1 MIDKFYIQTND
12 TVLDFIS
19 KIAKSKEV
27 FSTFSRREI
36 DNYLVCFYATKTEI
50 VLLCIDS
57 WHIEDG
63 TLEFADTG
71 VGRLTLNRP
80 AKYFRKVLPD
90 GTVSKDRKD
99 WRFSPMMELYDQA
112 CKMRRFLALSLLFDL
127 VPAIHLVLL
136 TNSCIVNYQKMVR
149 TWQQDLFGFS
159 VLHNMH
165 GLRELNYLNIPYNND
180 SSIEGSEYWRKWQIY
195 LKNRGY
201 FDWEDYRYD
210 DWPPPSD
217 KRYRWNGE
225 MGHLISDEF
234 NDDK

>member
-1 MIDKFYIQTND
+1 MIDKFYIQAND

-27 FSTFSRREI
+27 FPTFSRREI

-112 CKMRRFLALSLLFDL
+112 CEMRRFLALSQLFDL

-159 VLHNMH
+159 VLHNH
-165 GLRELNYLNIPYNND
+165 L
-180 SSIEGSEYWRKWQIY
+180 SSL
-195 LKNRGY
+195 LK
-201 FDWEDYRYD
+201 
-210 DWPPPSD
+210 
-217 KRYRWNGE
+217 
-225 MGHLISDEF
+225 
-234 NDDK
+234 